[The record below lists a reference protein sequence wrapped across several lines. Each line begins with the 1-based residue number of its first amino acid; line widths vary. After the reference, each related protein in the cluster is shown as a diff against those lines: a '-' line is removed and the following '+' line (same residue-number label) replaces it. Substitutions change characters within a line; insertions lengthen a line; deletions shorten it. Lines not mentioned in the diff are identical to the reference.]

1 MKRTFI
7 KKSLFAILATVFSLA
22 SSFGQA
28 TITTGAL
35 SPTAVCEGG
44 NVSVPY
50 TTTGVTA
57 PLTNFIAQLSDA
69 AGAFGAPVAIGS
81 AATSPIT
88 ATIPAGTAAG
98 AAYKIRVISVLVAVT
113 IATGSESAALKVNA
127 IPAAPTVASP
137 VPYAQGAAAVALSAT
152 GTGLL
157 WYTDPSGGT
166 GNAAAPVPTTTT
178 AGTTS
183 YYVSQTVTSCEGP
196 RAKIDVTVTACTPP
210 AAPTVANK
218 NYIVGDAAVPLTATP
233 NTGLLWYDAATGGT
247 GSATAPTPSTAAPG
261 TKSYFVSQTVSN
273 CESPRAEI
281 VVTVSACTPPA
292 APTVANKSY
301 TVGDAA
307 VALTATGANLKWY
320 DAATGGT
327 GSATAPTPST
337 AAPGTKSYFVSQTVS
352 NCESPRAE
360 IVVTVSACTPPAAP
374 TVANKS
380 YTVGDAAVALTAT
393 GANLK
398 WYDAATGG
406 TGSATAPTPSTAAP
420 GTKSYFVSQTVS
432 NCESPRAE
440 IVVTVSACT
449 PPAAPTVANKSY
461 TIGDAAVPLTA
472 TGANLKWYDAASG
485 GAGSGT
491 APTPSTASAGTK
503 SYFVSQTVSNCESP
517 RAEIVVTVSAC
528 TPPAAPGVA
537 NKSYTVG
544 DAAVPLTAT
553 GANLKW
559 YAAATGGA
567 GSGTAPT
574 PSTASP
580 GSKSYFVSQTVSN
593 CESPRAEIVV
603 TVSACTP
610 PAAPGVA
617 NKSYTVGDAA
627 VPLTA
632 TGANLKWYAAASGG
646 TGSGT
651 APIPSTAAPGSKSYF
666 VSQTVGNCE
675 SARAEIVVTVSA
687 CTTPAKPTVIP
698 PTPYSVGDAAIALT
712 ATPSAGGKLNWY
724 GTNETGGT
732 PSTLPT
738 VPATATPG
746 TTSYYVSQTIGV
758 CEGPRAEIVVVVKCN
773 VVAKP
778 TIALTPL
785 NLCQNS
791 VAAPLTATG
800 TSLKWYTS
808 ETGGTGTPTLT
819 PTTTN
824 VGTTT
829 YFVSQTSSVQCE
841 SERAK
846 IDVIIK
852 DTPAEPTVTPVPYC
866 VGATATALTPAGGTY
881 KWYNVPTG
889 GTGSATG
896 PVPITTTPGT
906 TSYYLTQSNT
916 YGNLSCESPR
926 AKLDVIVNATPAP
939 LPTVSD
945 IFCQE
950 RADKTYTF
958 PTKASDGNTIN
969 WYTAATG
976 GTATTATPSVNL
988 KTAGETTFYATQ
1000 ISGKGCESIARIVQ
1014 KVKVKPLPALP
1025 GIEKPVIEYCQ
1036 FVPAVPLTATPVTNG
1051 ILNWYKTNDQGEA
1064 PSGAAPTP
1072 STAEGGTTS
1081 YFVGQ
1086 TLEGCVGDRAKI
1098 DVKINTTPKPT
1109 TTTALAYCQNQV
1121 APVLSATGTVLKWY
1135 REANGAEWQGVPFTP
1150 FTEKVQDYFFYVT
1163 QTGANGCESPKE
1175 EIKIHIKSLPS
1186 ATISG
1191 SSTIDLGQTATVTIK
1206 FTGDGPWIYA
1216 LSNGVT
1222 DTTDQANHQV
1232 QVKPSTTTSY
1242 LVTEVSNACGK
1253 GLPIGTALV
1262 TVKVPT
1268 INSGNPSVAEA
1279 CAGKTFNLP
1288 FQQSGDFPAGNTFK
1302 LQIATVNEDAKFF
1315 TIPSVASSNSVT
1327 ATLPDTTKGGT
1338 YFLRV
1343 ISAGTNP
1350 DFTVK
1355 GSVSAIT
1362 LTTSP
1367 LPIATLTGT
1376 QTILIGESADLKVEI
1391 TGKSPWTFSL
1401 NNGVKDTLITAVATP
1416 FTFKVTPKVTT
1427 TYTITKSTN
1436 GCGTGKGAGS
1446 ARVQVDPILGVE
1458 PPAPADWVKIY
1469 PTLIDSKVTVEIT
1482 GVVSPKEAS
1491 VEVIDLNG
1499 RSRAIKSIRQKT
1511 TDVDFGSYPS
1521 GLYLIRI
1528 QNGNLNT
1535 VQRVMKP

>member
-28 TITTGAL
+28 TITTGVL
-35 SPTAVCEGG
+35 SPTTVCEGG

-183 YYVSQTVTSCEGP
+183 YYVSQTVTGCEGP

-233 NTGLLWYDAATGGT
+233 NTGLLWYDAASGGT

-301 TVGDAA
+301 TVGDVA

-320 DAATGGT
+320 DAASGGT
-327 GSATAPTPST
+327 GSASAPTPST

-352 NCESPRAE
+352 NCESPRVE

-374 TVANKS
+374 TVVNKS

-398 WYDAATGG
+398 WYDAASGG
-406 TGSATAPTPSTAAP
+406 AGSATAPTPSTAAP
-420 GTKSYFVSQTVS
+420 STKSYFVSQTVS

-472 TGANLKWYDAASG
+472 AGANLKWYDAASG

-528 TPPAAPGVA
+528 TPPAAPTVV

-610 PAAPGVA
+610 PAAPVVSNVVYCIGSPTS
-617 NKSYTVGDAA
+617 K
-627 VPLTA
+627 LTA
-632 TGANLKWYAAASGG
+632 TGAGLKWYSESSGGVGSGTAPTPSSAAEGTTSYFVSQTVGACESARAEIKVTVNKTNPPAVTNLEYCLNATASTLTATGTALSWYAAASGG
-646 TGSGT
+646 TGSASAPTPTTNAIGT
-651 APIPSTAAPGSKSYF
+651 KSYY
-666 VSQTVGNCE
+666 VTQTLNGCE
-675 SARAEIVVTVSA
+675 SARAEIKVSVKNLS
-687 CTTPAKPTVIP
+687 PLPTV
-698 PTPYSVGDAAIALT
+698 TAIVNICQNAPATALT
-712 ATPSAGGKLNWY
+712 ATGTDLSWY
-724 GTNETGGT
+724 TAATGGNALASA
-732 PSTLPT
+732 PI
-738 VPATATPG
+738 PATATSG
-746 TTSYYVSQTIGV
+746 TTSYYVSQTAAGL
-758 CEGPRAEIVVVVKCN
+758 CEGPRAKIDVVVK
-773 VVAKP
+773 
-778 TIALTPL
+778 
-785 NLCQNS
+785 
-791 VAAPLTATG
+791 
-800 TSLKWYTS
+800 
-808 ETGGTGTPTLT
+808 
-819 PTTTN
+819 
-824 VGTTT
+824 
-829 YFVSQTSSVQCE
+829 
-841 SERAK
+841 
-846 IDVIIK
+846 
-852 DTPAEPTVTPVPYC
+852 DTPVMPTVTPVNYC
-866 VGATATALTPAGGTY
+866 VSATATALTPAGGVY
-881 KWYNVPTG
+881 KWYNAPTG

-1086 TLEGCVGDRAKI
+1086 TLEGCIGDRAKI

-1150 FTEKVQDYFFYVT
+1150 FTEKVQDYSFYVT

-1222 DTTDQANHQV
+1222 DTTNQANHQV

-1279 CAGKTFNLP
+1279 CAGKTFNVP

-1362 LTTSP
+1362 ITTSP
-1367 LPIATLTGT
+1367 LPVATLTGT

-1499 RSRAIKSIRQKT
+1499 RTRATKSIRQKT
-1511 TDVDFGSYPS
+1511 TDVDFGNYPS